1 MLNFSGSFFSFE
13 QQNSTEENNL
23 KNAGLA
29 KFFSMY
35 AMENELVLNETKE
48 ETILKIAKK
57 IYDKK
62 LKKNLE

>member
-1 MLNFSGSFFSFE
+1 
-13 QQNSTEENNL
+13 
-23 KNAGLA
+23 
-29 KFFSMY
+29 MY

-48 ETILKIAKK
+48 EIILKIAKK

>member
-1 MLNFSGSFFSFE
+1 
-13 QQNSTEENNL
+13 
-23 KNAGLA
+23 
-29 KFFSMY
+29 MY

-62 LKKNLE
+62 LKKKNTE